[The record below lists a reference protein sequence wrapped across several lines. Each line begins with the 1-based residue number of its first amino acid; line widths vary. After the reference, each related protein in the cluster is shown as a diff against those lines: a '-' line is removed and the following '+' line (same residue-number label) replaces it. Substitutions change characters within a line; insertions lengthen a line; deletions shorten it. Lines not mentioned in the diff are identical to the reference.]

1 MTVIYSLEEV
11 VENLKIEEG
20 YSASVYECSMGHAT
34 IGYGR
39 NISKTGLGITEDE
52 AEVLLHNDV
61 ERTVAELERALPFF
75 AGLDRRVGGVL
86 IELAFQLGLPTLL
99 KFSKTLGH
107 IEHDE
112 IPQAADEL
120 LQSRFA
126 EQTPARANRLAERL
140 RAAR

>member
-1 MTVIYSLEEV
+1 
-11 VENLKIEEG
+11 
-20 YSASVYECSMGHAT
+20 
-34 IGYGR
+34 
-39 NISKTGLGITEDE
+39 
-52 AEVLLHNDV
+52 
-61 ERTVAELERALPFF
+61 
-75 AGLDRRVGGVL
+75 
-86 IELAFQLGLPTLL
+86 L

-140 RAAR
+140 RTAR

>member
-34 IGYGR
+34 VGYGR

-61 ERTVAELERALPFF
+61 ERTVAELERSLPFF

-86 IELAFQLGLPTLL
+86 IELCFQLG
-99 KFSKTLGH
+99 
-107 IEHDE
+107 
-112 IPQAADEL
+112 PQAADEL